1 VHEGRR
7 YIDMLA
13 REWAVLD
20 ELCSGFTDTQWV
32 IPTELPAW
40 SVKDVLSHIVGTEA
54 FLLGR
59 GAEHEIEPRPYVH
72 NPLGEL
78 NEREVDFR
86 RTRSGT
92 AVLDEFRI
100 VTAERLEVVRALSDD
115 ELDQITWTPIG
126 MNPVAVFIA
135 VRVFDCWIH
144 EQDIRRVVDI
154 PGHLSGDI
162 AQHAYAILRR
172 GLPKAVAKGA
182 GAPDGSSVV
191 FEVEDLD
198 SQATTVVGVEAGRG
212 HMLDIDPEGAST
224 RLSMDLETF
233 VCLTCGRWD
242 AAQATQEGS
251 LRIEGDTNLGATV
264 AANLNGML

>member
-1 VHEGRR
+1 MHEGRP
-7 YIDMLA
+7 YIEMLA
-13 REWAVLD
+13 REWVVIE
-20 ELCSGFTDTQWV
+20 ELCSGFAESQWST
-32 IPTELPAW
+32 PTELPAW

-59 GAEHEIEPRPYVH
+59 AAEHEIEVPPHVR

-86 RTRSGT
+86 RPRSGT
-92 AVLDEFRI
+92 DVLEEFRT
-100 VTAERLEVVRALSDD
+100 VTAERLDILRALRDD
-115 ELDQITWTPIG
+115 ELDEITLTPVG
-126 MNPVAVFIA
+126 MNSVAFFVGM
-135 VRVFDCWIH
+135 RLLDCWVH
-144 EQDIRRVVDI
+144 EQDIRRAVAI

-162 AQHAYAILRR
+162 PQYAYGRLRL

-182 GAPDGSSVV
+182 GAPDGSCVV
-191 FEVEDLD
+191 FEVEELEGR
-198 SQATTVVGVEAGRG
+198 ATTIVGVEGKRG
-212 HMLDIDPEGAST
+212 HMLDGAPDAASA
-224 RLSMDLETF
+224 RLSMNFEAF

-242 AAQATQEGS
+242 AERAAREGS

>member
-1 VHEGRR
+1 MHEGRR
-7 YIDMLA
+7 HIEMLA

-20 ELCSGFTDTQWV
+20 ELCSGFADTQWD

-59 GAEHEIEPRPYVH
+59 GAEHEIEPRPYVR
-72 NPLGEL
+72 NPLGEM

-86 RTRSGT
+86 RARSGT
-92 AVLDEFRI
+92 AVLDEFRT
-100 VTAERLEVVRALSDD
+100 VTAERLEIVRALGDD

-126 MNPVAVFIA
+126 MNTVAVFIA
-135 VRVFDCWIH
+135 VRVLDCWVH
-144 EQDIRRVVDI
+144 EQDIRRVVGI

-162 AQHAYAILRR
+162 QQHAYAMLRR

-182 GAPDGSSVV
+182 GAPDGSCVV
-191 FEVEDLD
+191 FEVEDLEAR
-198 SQATTVVGVEAGRG
+198 ATTVVGVEEGRG
-212 HMLDIDPEGAST
+212 HMLDVAPDAAST
-224 RLSMDLETF
+224 RLSMNLETF
-233 VCLTCGRWD
+233 ICLTCGRWD
-242 AAQATQEGS
+242 AERAAREGS
-251 LRIEGDTNLGATV
+251 LRIEGDTNLGATI